1 MTDTKRMHYVPRSL
15 LRHFAAEDGNLAV
28 YDKEKSRWFHAS
40 PNNAGVEKNI
50 YLQEDETWLANS
62 VENPALSPLDRL
74 RSGEQIG
81 FDERKIIAKYI
92 WTLAR
97 RVPAIRELTDT
108 VFTSKN
114 IYPVVKETRDQV
126 EAISRLFPNRAISA
140 QEQQDIDRWLDLA
153 REAPTELMTELG
165 MADLLKVG
173 LQSET
178 SLWEFLPEL
187 AWRVVFSSQTRYII
201 TDKPVTSF
209 KLQDG
214 ANDPRFELFIPLSTR
229 CTLHISRQG
238 KPRTLQTDIVDE
250 ALARTL
256 NTRTLTGAYRFVFC
270 SREETWVSKNA
281 HRHPSQVRTPGVR
294 WGVSDIIS
302 IPYGEHCKLCGH
314 VFTEQEFNDA
324 DISYSGKVVDGT
336 DVLETTKVVPHWCR
350 PSSEKE
356 AGAGTGPA

>member
-1 MTDTKRMHYVPRSL
+1 MRSTSSNSTTTWSSQ
-15 LRHFAAEDGNLAV
+15 RSRDGCA
-28 YDKEKSRWFHAS
+28 WAS
-40 PNNAGVEKNI
+40 
-50 YLQEDETWLANS
+50 
-62 VENPALSPLDRL
+62 
-74 RSGEQIG
+74 
-81 FDERKIIAKYI
+81 
-92 WTLAR
+92 
-97 RVPAIRELTDT
+97 
-108 VFTSKN
+108 
-114 IYPVVKETRDQV
+114 
-126 EAISRLFPNRAISA
+126 ISRLFPNRAISA

-153 REAPTELMTELG
+153 REAPAELMTELG

-324 DISYSGKVVDGT
+324 DISYSGKVRRWNGCVGNHKGGATLVSAVVREGGRRRDGAS
-336 DVLETTKVVPHWCR
+336 VMAAWGHAVY
-350 PSSEKE
+350 PS
-356 AGAGTGPA
+356 